1 MKKIK
6 YLLLSLLMM
15 GLVSGCSLTSQ
26 LVKDVVKS
34 DGILKP
40 MQMKPDMNI
49 SVKLTPGANPTD
61 FDKDAQ
67 VVVTNTKSGKTWNF
81 SHQEFKL
88 IINSWNNWRLVSE
101 NNAEISKIEQDNKYI
116 YITFNYY
123 KIENNGKTKTS
134 VLSGIVVIN
143 KTLVNER
150 TKTESILIGVAA
162 GFGVSTVVLAVLLA
176 ILMCL

>member
-1 MKKIK
+1 MLKK
-6 YLLLSLLMM
+6 
-15 GLVSGCSLTSQ
+15 LVLCFIVGVFCVGCSTTSL
-26 LVKDVVKS
+26 LVKDVIKS

-40 MQMKPDMNI
+40 MQLAPDMNI
-49 SVKLTPGANPTD
+49 SVKLTPGVNPTD

-67 VVVTNTKSGKTWNF
+67 IIVTNTKTNKTWKF

-101 NNAEISKIEQDNKYI
+101 GNAEISKIEQDNKYI

-123 KIENNGKTKTS
+123 KVENNGKTKTS

-143 KTLVNER
+143 KSLVNER

-162 GFGVSTVVLAVLLA
+162 GFGVSTVVLAIILA